1 MPKVIFIFSF
11 IAQRWLL
18 RRNNMRN
25 HAGHVIMGTHS
36 PTWRKY
42 KSFRLA
48 MISAG
53 LVLLYLT
60 YNTES
65 NKENKVLKFLS

>member
-1 MPKVIFIFSF
+1 
-11 IAQRWLL
+11 
-18 RRNNMRN
+18 MRN
-25 HAGHVIMGTHS
+25 HVGHVIMGTHS